1 MLLVIPSINLT
12 QGVCCDCI
20 QGEQGTERFYS
31 ELSNDIIALIKLL
44 RNENSKSIHIID
56 LDSFSEINNQL
67 NINSISYISQALDI
81 PIQVFSKF
89 KSRLECEMLL
99 KLGVQRIIIDK
110 SDIINISDINTLFQK
125 FSPTRIVFHLYQKEL
140 LETPNFSLY
149 DFIQFISELGA
160 NRLVFTFDNN
170 DDIKQQLNQLN
181 QLANEFKI
189 KITLNNG
196 VVNSKQL
203 LNLVKSEYNAIDSLI
218 IGKQLFENYFP
229 CQKIWRMVEQKIDAN
244 QQ

>member
-1 MLLVIPSINLT
+1 
-12 QGVCCDCI
+12 
-20 QGEQGTERFYS
+20 
-31 ELSNDIIALIKLL
+31 
-44 RNENSKSIHIID
+44 
-56 LDSFSEINNQL
+56 
-67 NINSISYISQALDI
+67 
-81 PIQVFSKF
+81 
-89 KSRLECEMLL
+89 MLL